1 MKKILFVIGLVL
13 AVVGCDKN
21 DLADRTL
28 ELCQYIPDHR
38 LNPEA
43 EKAMTPECVRA
54 LSEAFEAPVADFCE
68 IGDNEWLFYF
78 VTGNGGGEP
87 VYSVKSISR
96 TGKTTAQ
103 AIILVRLMWEDG
115 SFAEGADKE
124 YELLLKCVKGQW
136 LLDDFDHKKAECR
149 SYVQQVR
156 EKYVSGYYVKYLESS
171 DYTKEYVPEFQNQLE
186 AFYDKYGK

>member
-28 ELCQYIPDHR
+28 ELCQHIPDHR

-43 EKAMTPECVRA
+43 EKAMTPEFFRA

-87 VYSVKSISR
+87 VYRVKSVNK
-96 TGKTTAQ
+96 TGKDTAQ
-103 AIILVRLMWEDG
+103 ATIGVQLKWEDG
-115 SFAEGADKE
+115 TFAEGADKE
-124 YELLLKCVKGQW
+124 YEVLLKRVKGQW
-136 LLDDFDHKKAECR
+136 LLDDFDNKKAECR

-156 EKYVSGYYVKYLESS
+156 EKYVSGYYEKYLESS

-186 AFYDKYGK
+186 AFYAKYGK